1 MKVFQQL
8 GYLLILSV
16 NALHNF
22 VIAVR
27 LKNMFLK
34 YQELLRNPHCLWG
47 TNVRGFHG

>member
-16 NALHNF
+16 NAPHNF

-27 LKNMFLK
+27 LFLK

-47 TNVRGFHG
+47 TNVRDFHE